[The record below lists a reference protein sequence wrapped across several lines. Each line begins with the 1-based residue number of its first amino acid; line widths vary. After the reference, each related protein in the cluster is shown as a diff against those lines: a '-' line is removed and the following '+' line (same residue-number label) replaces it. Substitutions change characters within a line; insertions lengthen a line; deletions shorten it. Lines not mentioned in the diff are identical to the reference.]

1 MCRYA
6 CNKCLLCLTKKS
18 TKKDSLK
25 NTRDEI
31 STTTASSPVMQMIL
45 SHWVSLYCIAPRI
58 RTLNSLC
65 NCAKLDLDF
74 ISLPAYFALVNQ
86 SVDCEA
92 RSLLCA
98 VNYTSVSLSVS
109 RLISI
114 IGIKCIL
121 LKRSTEYDFQNN
133 PSVVI

>member
-1 MCRYA
+1 M
-6 CNKCLLCLTKKS
+6 
-18 TKKDSLK
+18 
-25 NTRDEI
+25 
-31 STTTASSPVMQMIL
+31 
-45 SHWVSLYCIAPRI
+45 
-58 RTLNSLC
+58 LNSLC
-65 NCAKLDLDF
+65 IRAKFDLDF

-86 SVDCEA
+86 SLGCVTG
-92 RSLLCA
+92 SLLCA

-121 LKRSTEYDFQNN
+121 LKRSIEYDFQNN